1 MFIVMATEP
10 IITSERVDD
19 IPVLLTQ
26 IEQMG
31 VQKLLDKHF
40 PTHGNWQGQSL
51 GQVTVIWLTH
61 ILSQADHRLNHVQT
75 WASKRLETL
84 KTFFGDSLRSLDLTD
99 DRLEAV
105 LRYFDHDR
113 NWYSFEKELGS
124 SLLRVYDIQP
134 ERVRLDSTT
143 ASSHCGVNPQGL
155 FQWGHSKDHRPD
167 LAQVKIML
175 STLDPLGMPI
185 ATEILSGEKADDP
198 LYIPAIERVRS
209 TLEKSGLLYIGDCKM
224 ASIATRNHINKSG
237 DFYLCP
243 LNAKQTN
250 REQLI
255 EYLQPVWDEKQEL
268 TTIDYDY
275 IDGKNRDIAEGFERK
290 VIQTI
295 KVGNDKEIS
304 WDERQL
310 MVRSFAIT
318 QAESKNLHQRLEK
331 TSDALE
337 QLKIPRRGK
346 KKLTSPEEWESAV
359 AKILKRYRTTGL
371 FQIDIQVERTQKV
384 KRRYL
389 ERPPQYFEEIDI
401 NLHFQIDEDAVAQEI
416 KLLGWRVYV
425 TNQINTKLDLKQA
438 VRAYRDEYLTERG
451 FARLK
456 GFPLSLTP
464 IYLQREDHITGLIRL
479 LSIGLRVL
487 TLLEFQVRRNLNQNS
502 EELAGLY
509 VGNPKRKTARPTAEI
524 ILAAF
529 KEITL
534 LLIKVKNEVYA
545 HVNALSPL
553 QQRILVLL
561 GFSTTIYTQLSGQSF
576 TPE

>member
-1 MFIVMATEP
+1 MFVIMATEP
-10 IITSERVDD
+10 IITNERVDD
-19 IPVLLTQ
+19 IPVLLKQ
-26 IEQMG
+26 IECMG
-31 VQKLLDKHF
+31 IQELMDKHF

-51 GQVTVIWLTH
+51 GNVAVIWLTH
-61 ILSQADHRLNHVQT
+61 ILSQADHRLNHVQA

-84 KTFFGDSLRSLDLTD
+84 KTFVGEGLRELDLTD

-105 LRYFDHDR
+105 LRYLDCDTK
-113 NWYSFEKELGS
+113 WYSFEKELGS
-124 SLLRVYDIQP
+124 SLLQVYDIQV

-143 ASSHCGVNPQGL
+143 ASSYCGINPQGL
-155 FQWGHSKDHRPD
+155 FQQGHSKDHRPD

-185 ATEILSGEKADDP
+185 AAEILSGEKADDP

-209 TLEKSGLLYIGDCKM
+209 TLKQSGLLYIGDCKM
-224 ASIATRNHINKSG
+224 ASIATRTHIASGG

-243 LNAKQTN
+243 LNAKQVN

-255 EYLQPVWDEKQEL
+255 EYLQPVWDKQQEL

-275 IDGKNRDIAEGFERK
+275 ADGKNRNVAEGFERK
-290 VIQTI
+290 VTQTI
-295 KVGNDKEIS
+295 KVEDKEIS
-304 WDERQL
+304 WHERQF
-310 MVRSFAIT
+310 VIRSFAMAQT
-318 QAESKNLHQRLEK
+318 EEKNLRARVQK
-331 TSDALE
+331 SSNALE

-346 KKLTSPEEWESAV
+346 KKLTSIDEWKSAV
-359 AKILKRYRTTGL
+359 AAILKRYRTTDL
-371 FQIDIQVERTQKV
+371 FQIELKIQQVQKV

-389 ERPPQYFEEIDI
+389 ERASQYFEEISI
-401 NLHFQIDEDAVAQEI
+401 NFNFKIDEDAVSREI
-416 KLLGWRVYV
+416 QLLGWRVYV
-425 TNQINTKLDLKQA
+425 TNQVEALLSLKQA

-451 FARLK
+451 FAILK

-464 IYLQREDHITGLIRL
+464 IYLQREDHVTGLIRL

-487 TLLEFQVRRNLNQNS
+487 TLLEFQVRRNLEKNK
-502 EELAGLY
+502 EKLTGIY

-534 LLIKVKNEVYA
+534 LLIEVKNEVYA
-545 HVNALSPL
+545 HLTVLSPL
-553 QQRILVLL
+553 QERILVLL
-561 GFSTTIYTQLSGQSF
+561 GFSTTIYTQLGGQSF

>member
-1 MFIVMATEP
+1 MANEP
-10 IITSERVDD
+10 IIRNERVDD

-26 IEQMG
+26 IQQMG
-31 VQKLLDKHF
+31 IGKLIDKHF
-40 PTHGNWQGQSL
+40 PTHGNWRGESL
-51 GQVTVIWLTH
+51 GSVAVIWLTH
-61 ILSQADHRLNHVQT
+61 ILSQADHRLNHVQG

-84 KTFFGDSLRSLDLTD
+84 KTLMGDSLQELDLTD

-105 LRYFDHDR
+105 LRYLNCDE
-113 NWYSFEKELGS
+113 NWSVFEEELGS
-124 SLLRVYDIQP
+124 NLLCVYDLKP

-143 ASSHCGVNPQGL
+143 ASSHCGVNPEGI

-209 TLEKSGLLYIGDCKM
+209 TIKQSGLLYIGDCKM
-224 ASIATRNHINKSG
+224 ASIGTRTHIVSGG

-243 LNAKQTN
+243 LNAKQSP
-250 REQLI
+250 REKLI
-255 EYLQPVWDEKQEL
+255 EYLQPVWDIKQEL
-268 TTIDYDY
+268 TIINYDY
-275 IDGKNRDIAEGFERK
+275 ADGKTRDIAEGFELK
-290 VIQTI
+290 FIQKLEI
-295 KVGNDKEIS
+295 DEQEIS
-304 WDERQL
+304 WEERQL
-310 MVRSFAIT
+310 VVRSFAIAQT
-318 QAESKNLHQRLEK
+318 EENYLRERIQK

-346 KKLTSPEEWESAV
+346 KKLTSPDEWESSV
-359 AKILKRYRTTGL
+359 AAILKRYRTSGL
-371 FQIDIQVERTQKV
+371 FKIDIQSQRVQKI

-389 ERPPQYFEEIDI
+389 ERQPQILEEVSFHLD
-401 NLHFQIDEDAVAQEI
+401 FKIDEDALRQQVQ
-416 KLLGWRVYV
+416 LLGWRVYI
-425 TNQINTKLDLKQA
+425 TNKPESQLTLKQA

-464 IYLQREDHITGLIRL
+464 IYLQREDHVTGLIRL

-487 TLLEFQVRRNLNQNS
+487 TLLEFQVRRHLEKDQ
-502 EELAGLY
+502 EKLAGLY
-509 VGNPKRKTARPTAEI
+509 VGNPQRETARPTAEI
-524 ILAAF
+524 LLAAF

-534 LLIKVKNEVYA
+534 LLIEVKNEVYA
-545 HVNALSPL
+545 HLTALSPL
-553 QQRILVLL
+553 QQRILILL
-561 GFSTTIYTQLSGQSF
+561 GFPTTIYTQLGGQSF